1 MADLD
6 LDIHHY
12 SIQDMKNFFRLD
24 KSFTQ
29 SEVEQRE
36 YEIREQLLT
45 SGHINKRLK
54 SDLIAFLNDVKD
66 TIITNTFP
74 AKEYHNPGLYRKLDP
89 TPELPRVPYP
99 PSNVREQEIL
109 QRPTTQYIYTQN
121 SDFLPGILN
130 PVQTRTLTQCISIDT
145 RFRDMPYTTQ
155 SSDFAISIPNK
166 IKKVLSIQLSSFE
179 IAPETIYNISN
190 SLKNNYLYLNVTST
204 DCEQESICVF
214 FIPDGNYNTEKLLN
228 VLNDLMREK
237 IDKPF
242 PKLFFR
248 LDPDGSGR
256 VCLETLDHTIL
267 SISLDFTMDET
278 GNTDKNTVDYLSK
291 LGRVLGFTKRK
302 YKGANTYMSETV
314 VNPNIAFS
322 YIYLQIEDFQNNSPP
337 SFVTVFQNNNI
348 PTSVLARISIQ
359 KEISFI
365 SEPRRYFGPVDLTR
379 IQIRLLDEYGRVLDM
394 NSADYSFCLLLQ
406 LVYDF

>member
-6 LDIHHY
+6 LDIQHY

-24 KSFTQ
+24 KFFSQ
-29 SEVEQRE
+29 SDVEKRE
-36 YEIREQLLT
+36 YEIREQLLS
-45 SGHINKRLK
+45 SGHINKKLK

-66 TIITNTFP
+66 TIITNAFP
-74 AKEYHNPGLYRKLDP
+74 IKEYHNPGLYRKLDP

-99 PSNVREQEIL
+99 PSNVREQDIL
-109 QRPTTQYIYTQN
+109 QRSTTPYIYTQN

-179 IAPETIYNISN
+179 INPETIYNISS
-190 SLKNNYLYLNVTST
+190 SLKNNYLYLSVTST
-204 DCEQESICVF
+204 NSDEESICVF
-214 FIPDGNYNTEKLLN
+214 FIPDGNYTTEKLLN
-228 VLNDLMREK
+228 ILNELMREK

-256 VCLETLDHTIL
+256 VCLETLDDSIL

-278 GNTDKNTVDYLSK
+278 GNVDKNTVDYLSK

-302 YKGANTYMSETV
+302 YKGSNTYMSDTA
-314 VNPNIAFS
+314 VNPNIGFS
-322 YIYLQIEDFQNNSPP
+322 YIYLQIDDFQNNSPP
-337 SFVTVFQNNNI
+337 SFITVFQNNNI

-359 KEISFI
+359 NEISFI
-365 SEPRRYFGPVDLTR
+365 SEPRRYFGPIDLTR